1 MVGDLV
7 DALSNTATGDN
18 WLAHQLWVLL
28 FPIVWATMNDS
39 KELQVNLAKPI
50 IMLLSKEYH
59 LRAAQM
65 RPNVIQVR
73 EPSCE
78 TLKP

>member
-1 MVGDLV
+1 MGDLL
-7 DALSNTATGDN
+7 DALSNCATSDN
-18 WLAHQLWVLL
+18 WLTHQLWVLL
-28 FPIVWATMNDS
+28 FPIVWATMNDN
-39 KELQVNLAKPI
+39 KDMQVTLAKPI

-73 EPSCE
+73 VK
-78 TLKP
+78 TLILVVQA